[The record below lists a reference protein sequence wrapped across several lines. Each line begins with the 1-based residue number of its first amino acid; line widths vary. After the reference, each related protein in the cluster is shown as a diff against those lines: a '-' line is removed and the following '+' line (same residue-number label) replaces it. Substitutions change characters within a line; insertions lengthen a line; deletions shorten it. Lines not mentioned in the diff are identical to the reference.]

1 MRNVTALLTALLL
14 ALGLAGCGAAVEH
27 GPSPQQLTG
36 GSIAKDYRLAGARF
50 TVGSKEFTENV
61 LLGKIIIYAM
71 RAAGAEVVDQTKLSG
86 SATVRVALQTRA
98 IDMYWDYAGTG
109 WTQYLKHT
117 DLLGEANQQFQATA
131 GEDLARNQVRWVGP
145 AAFGDAYA
153 VARRSNAD
161 GALAAVHTM
170 SDMARFVRE
179 NPDEGTF
186 CGASEFMNREFE
198 TMQRVYDVRFEPE
211 NTHENALALDYV
223 NVAKGSPCNFAEV
236 TTTDSRLRSLNLT
249 VLRDDKTFTA
259 TQLAALTMRE
269 ETFRAHPDLGRLGQ
283 ALGAKLTEP
292 VMIELNGRVDLEGQS
307 PDQVA
312 GDFLR
317 ANGFIG

>member
-1 MRNVTALLTALLL
+1 LALS
-14 ALGLAGCGAAVEH
+14 LGLAGCAGGIGGEPG
-27 GPSPQQLTG
+27 GPTPEQLAG
-36 GSIAKDYRLAGARF
+36 GSIGREHNLKGARF
-50 TVGSKEFTENV
+50 IVGSKEFTENV
-61 LLGKIIIYAM
+61 ILGKIIIYAL

-86 SATVRVALQTRA
+86 SATVRVALETKA

-117 DLLGEANQQFQATA
+117 DLLGEAQQQFQATA
-131 GEDLARNQVRWVGP
+131 GEDMAANQVRWVGP

-153 VARRSNAD
+153 VARRGD
-161 GALAAVHTM
+161 VQGALAAVHSM

-179 NPDEGTF
+179 NPDEGSF

-198 TMQRVYDVRFEPE
+198 TMQRIYDVRFPPE
-211 NTHENALALDYV
+211 RTHENALALNYV

-236 TTTDSRLRSLNLT
+236 TTTDSRLESLNLT
-249 VLRDDKTFTA
+249 VLRDDRTFTA

-269 ETFRAHPDLGRLGQ
+269 ETYRQHPELGQ
-283 ALGAKLTEP
+283 LGIALGSKLTAP
-292 VMIELNGRVDLEGQS
+292 TMIELNGQVDLEGRS

-312 GDFLR
+312 VQFLR
-317 ANGFIG
+317 ANGFIA